1 MCSAVEF
8 LSWFR
13 YTQNGL
19 IGMLERNV
27 KIKEAP
33 ERWQDL
39 DRGVVFDVVL
49 TYEERVFDS
58 VLQGNEAQA
67 LLRIT

>member
-1 MCSAVEF
+1 
-8 LSWFR
+8 
-13 YTQNGL
+13 
-19 IGMLERNV
+19 MLERNV